1 MSCGKP
7 SYLIASTLE
16 RSNLLANLRLE
27 WYISLSSFA
36 ITFYCLHS
44 RAGRNQ
50 KIDYSKQFWLHL
62 NHLRKTTSAIF
73 RIISP
78 NFLPPR
84 HRFFVNFELENG
96 INEDFNRAD
105 SMLVFSIL
113 SNLSTCF
120 PHYVK
125 SVWPLF
131 QLCISCQFVDSLC
144 VIHLVKRVY
153 SMLSFIGAAKEILPA
168 KETHGE
174 VVTLCTLF

>member
-1 MSCGKP
+1 MIHFSFVFCHNI
-7 SYLIASTLE
+7 L
-16 RSNLLANLRLE
+16 
-27 WYISLSSFA
+27 LSSQQGGEESEDRLPET
-36 ITFYCLHS
+36 I
-44 RAGRNQ
+44 
-50 KIDYSKQFWLHL
+50 WLHL

-78 NFLPPR
+78 NFLPPQ

-96 INEDFNRAD
+96 INEDFNRAN
-105 SMLVFSIL
+105 SMLVFSIF

-168 KETHGE
+168 KETQGE